1 MRKIILSI
9 LERVKS
15 GDTTPEEAYSEFIE
29 IKEDLYSSLAK
40 ANNLVEIEPNVWIRN
55 GNHKLKYRLTMLG
68 FQLISVVEERPK
80 NLLWS
85 FFFSNNA

>member
-1 MRKIILSI
+1 MKKIILSI

-55 GNHKLKYRLTMLG
+55 GDVKLKYRLTMLG
-68 FQLISVVEERPK
+68 FQLIHVAEERPK
-80 NLLWS
+80 NTLWS

>member
-15 GDTTPEEAYSEFIE
+15 GDTTPEEAYSEFIK
-29 IKEDLYSSLAK
+29 IKEDLYSILAK

-55 GNHKLKYRLTMLG
+55 GNTKLKYRLTMLG
-68 FQLISVVEERPK
+68 FQLISIVDERPK
-80 NLLWS
+80 NSLWS
-85 FFFSNNA
+85 FFFFK